1 MNIFPSIIAGLLA
14 LLITLPVGS
23 NLLGFGAASVPNF
36 SATKQSTCSKGQK
49 DKYGRCP
56 YSGSSGFRTFSTFS
70 GGGGGGFGG
79 TK

>member
-1 MNIFPSIIAGLLA
+1 MNIFPTIIAGLLV
-14 LLITLPVGS
+14 LLIVLPFSS
-23 NLLGFGAASVPNF
+23 NLLGFGAANMPNF
-36 SATKQSTCSKGQK
+36 SATKQSTCSTGQK

-70 GGGGGGFGG
+70 GGSGSSFGG